1 MKTHRVLL
9 AVVALTVALALACLW
24 SVIWAYGHV
33 AYLMIMP
40 VDRAELTD
48 GRNVLFL
55 TLMKG
60 SYELKIFG
68 DMCAIGE
75 NAFSVNGSIK
85 TSSATN
91 IVND

>member
-1 MKTHRVLL
+1 
-9 AVVALTVALALACLW
+9 
-24 SVIWAYGHV
+24 
-33 AYLMIMP
+33 MIMP

-85 TSSATN
+85 TPLSRKIKFGAWRPGLDRQMERSTLGC
-91 IVND
+91 